1 MQQIISFL
9 FLSDESLFD
18 SYTLSQIL
26 VYTLILVVDFIIWV
40 AFRSLI
46 PLIVSAVKKK
56 PITKKGFRTL
66 CIIISLFPMGTIYF
80 AMLDNGASEA
90 ASTLFPLFCAACVY
104 VTSFYFGIYI
114 LKRRGKLLEIK

>member
-66 CIIISLFPMGTIYF
+66 CIIISLFPMGSIYF
-80 AMLDNGASEA
+80 SMLDNGASET
-90 ASTLFPLFCAACVY
+90 ASTLFSLFCGACVY
-104 VTSFYFGIYI
+104 AVSFYLGIYI
-114 LKRRGKLLEIK
+114 LKRRRKLLEIK

>member
-1 MQQIISFL
+1 MNQIIDFL
-9 FLSDESLFD
+9 FLRSDSLFD
-18 SYTLSQIL
+18 SFTIAQTI
-26 VYTLILVVDFIIWV
+26 VRVLILVLDFIIWV

-66 CIIISLFPMGTIYF
+66 CIIISLFPIGAIYF
-80 AMLDNGASEA
+80 SMLDNGASEA
-90 ASTLFPLFCAACVY
+90 ASTLFSLFCGACVY